1 VTGLQAYD
9 DESGVRNVWFANRG
23 NGPWYPMPYHVPPY
37 TYTWNLAYG
46 GPPFQ
51 APNLHHI
58 YVKYEDASGYG
69 SLPGNFSPVYSS
81 TISVSGISNIFLPL
95 ALRDA
100 GGLATGGVPAPA
112 GTAGLVLLTWPEQ
125 AAPGATVHLYLFAPE
140 RPDSEFRLRM
150 ILPEGLRAVR
160 AWSGYGRVVALEAR
174 QVVSQEPPSR
184 QVPFLLVEA
193 RVEEGAGRFLPIQ
206 GEMSWA
212 GGSRQTAP
220 LWLENRQP

>member
-1 VTGLQAYD
+1 
-9 DESGVRNVWFANRG
+9 
-23 NGPWYPMPYHVPPY
+23 
-37 TYTWNLAYG
+37 
-46 GPPFQ
+46 
-51 APNLHHI
+51 
-58 YVKYEDASGYG
+58 
-69 SLPGNFSPVYSS
+69 
-81 TISVSGISNIFLPL
+81 
-95 ALRDA
+95 
-100 GGLATGGVPAPA
+100 
-112 GTAGLVLLTWPEQ
+112 
-125 AAPGATVHLYLFAPE
+125 
-140 RPDSEFRLRM
+140 M